1 MRKSLLFGA
10 VAISLTITPLTH
22 ANKPELSDKEIVVRS
37 DRLDAI
43 NEKLQQPMPDKE
55 KADLLCEKAQLMFN
69 TFGQLYLRTSTEALL
84 KAIQISP
91 QKKYE
96 DYLSEAY
103 DSYWKNQDFGED
115 DQVSKDLTALK
126 RKCEVILGR

>member
-1 MRKSLLFGA
+1 MRKILLFGV
-10 VAISLTITPLTH
+10 VAISLTITPLTY
-22 ANKPELSDKEIVVRS
+22 ASEPELSDKEIDARS

-43 NEKLQQPMPDKE
+43 NEKLQQPMTDKE
-55 KADLLCEKAQLMFN
+55 KADLLFEKAQLMFN
-69 TFGQLYLRTSTEALL
+69 TFGQLYLRTSTEALF
-84 KAIQISP
+84 KAIQVSP

-96 DYLSEAY
+96 EYLSEAY
-103 DSYWKNQDFGED
+103 DSYWKDKDFGED